1 MLHHISA
8 DEVRAIAQLSREARE
23 AQDRLLDKAKIV
35 NKAKDER
42 ELATELAGTLASL
55 DASLNNAALRM
66 LKERLAALPPE
77 ARHELLA
84 VLWIGRGDYA
94 ANQWEEALTEA
105 QRRSDAGDVD
115 YVAERG
121 PLHDYLIKGL
131 YLLKQA

>member
-1 MLHHISA
+1 MLHHIGA
-8 DEVRAIAQLSREARE
+8 DEIRTIAQLSREARE

-35 NKAKDER
+35 KAKDER

-55 DASLNNAALRM
+55 DVSLNNAPLRALR
-66 LKERLAALPPE
+66 ERLAALPSE

-94 ANQWEEALTEA
+94 ANEWEEALIEA

-115 YVAERG
+115 YIAERG